1 MNRLFL
7 TIIALWLVIGTNA
20 QTIHEGDIYRDED
33 TDVYYYVLGV
43 NSTGF
48 AWFSDEN
55 GQQRFGLDQVGS
67 LKGVYTLEPCRH
79 HNESPLGGTEFGWL
93 VRQLDRYGMKVLGVY
108 SPQEDLVHTLI
119 EVPKPSNAPN
129 REDYR
134 FEASFITD
142 SEEYVDYIFVK
153 GYVPSNDSPCLVY
166 EHELIRRLEV
176 IPSANNAS
184 DWVNDT
190 TDLNF
195 DGIPDLQ
202 IFLGREVTGHVSEY
216 YAGYVWN
223 RNSKAFDKIKSF
235 DMISNPVVHPESH
248 TITSTTR
255 TDAAE
260 LTTCTYA
267 WEDGQLKL
275 INKETS
281 DLGGDECGTLRQD
294 DIAEMK
300 RLYVADDPYEN
311 NDEVLTK
318 WAIVSIDPT
327 CEFIWFSDKDEENGA
342 LFTRENGKFNLIAT
356 TRFNLSPSFPE
367 RKDGNNYLLLSGPAG
382 GPSYYYEIYKLRDGK
397 VVEEFTALEVYGEM
411 DGCGLNGKDIDVEKG
426 KAYLEAIPD
435 AIEHNIVWNKIENN
449 NE

>member
-7 TIIALWLVIGTNA
+7 AIITLWLAASA
-20 QTIHEGDIYRDED
+20 QAQSLHEGDVYRDED
-33 TDVYYYVLGV
+33 TDVHYYVLGV
-43 NSTGF
+43 DSAGF
-48 AWFSDEN
+48 AWLSDEN
-55 GQQRFGLDQVGS
+55 GQQRFCLNQVGN
-67 LKGVYTLEPCRH
+67 LKGVYTLEPSRP
-79 HNESPLGGTEFGWL
+79 NDESPLGGTEFGWL
-93 VRQLDRYGMKVLGVY
+93 VKQLDRYGMKVLGVY

-119 EVPKPSNAPN
+119 EVPKPANAPD

-134 FEASFITD
+134 FEASIVTD
-142 SEEYVDYIFVK
+142 NEEYTDYVLVK
-153 GYVPSNDSPCLVY
+153 GFTAGNERPGVIY
-166 EHELIRRLEV
+166 EEEILQRLEV
-176 IPSANNAS
+176 TPSAYNAS

-223 RNSKAFDKIKSF
+223 RNSKAFDKIQRF
-235 DMISNPVVHPESH
+235 DMISNPVVHPESR

-260 LTTCTYA
+260 LTTCTYT

-281 DLGGDECGTLRQD
+281 DLGSDGCSTLQQEE
-294 DIAEMK
+294 IAEMK
-300 RLYVADDPYEN
+300 RLYVADDPHEN

-318 WAIVSIDPT
+318 WAIVSIDPA
-327 CEFIWFSDKDEENGA
+327 CELIWISDKDEENGA
-342 LFTRENGKFNLIAT
+342 LFTRHNGKLNLIGT
-356 TRFNLSPSFPE
+356 TRFNLSPSFPKS
-367 RKDGNNYLLLSGPAG
+367 KDGKHYLVLSGPAG
-382 GPSYYYEIYKLRDGK
+382 GPSYYYEIYMLRDGQ
-397 VVEEFTALEVYGEM
+397 VVDTFTALEIYGEM
-411 DGCGLNGKDIDVEKG
+411 DGCSLNGKDIDVEKG
-426 KAYLEAIPD
+426 KAYMESIPD
-435 AIEHNIVWNKIENN
+435 AIEIHIDWHAIAQ